1 MIIDYNFVGYFFK
14 IRYKKTP
21 NEHSEVL
28 LFRHGRDLSALAEAV
43 ELQSYSAHSASVFF
57 LMYAYCIYVCIRKTV
72 KK

>member
-57 LMYAYCIYVCIRKTV
+57 LFYVCILYICLHKEDC
-72 KK
+72 